1 MLPTFVIAL
10 REGLEAALIVGII
23 AAFLR
28 QEGRRDALRPMW
40 LGVGLAV
47 LLCLGVGIGLR
58 LAGEELPHRQQ
69 EALAA
74 IVAMVAVA
82 MVTYMIVWMTNHAA
96 ALESQLHGEAAAAL
110 ERNST
115 WALVTLAFFAVLRE
129 GFETAVFLVAVFQD
143 SSNTSAAGAGALLG
157 LAVAIVLG
165 WAIYK
170 GGVRLN
176 LSRFFRITG
185 ALLVLVAAGLV
196 ASALHAAAEA
206 GWVTAGQGV
215 AFDLSWLV
223 DPGAVSGAL
232 LTGMFGLQPEP
243 TVIEVVG
250 WLVYAVPMLVFVLV
264 PARRHRAI
272 RNAVAAAA
280 AIVAP
285 VAVVIGVV
293 AGGSSSESLAS
304 SGTRAGAR
312 DIDVSVTKE
321 GCSPRDL
328 RVAAGPANF
337 IVTAKDNGSVTEYE
351 ILSGTRVLAEAEHLT
366 DGQTGK
372 FSLTLQPGRYE
383 LLCPGGTDESGTL
396 VVTGARAASGLSPEL
411 AAGMKGYRAYAEAQ
425 ARALVDGTARLRDAL
440 ASGDLG
446 AARRAYVE
454 ARIPY
459 ERIEPIAE
467 SLGDLDPRIDARV
480 NDVEPG
486 HAWTGFHPIER
497 RLWEAG
503 TTRGT
508 RALAEQLVADT
519 RELQATMPRI
529 ELEPAQVGNGANELL
544 NEVSKSKITGE
555 EERYSRTD
563 LVDFEANVAGAQ
575 AAFDAIKP
583 ALQRHDP
590 ELVATIERRFDA
602 VYAGLKPFGRGA
614 RFVSYDDLTKAQVRE
629 LSRLID
635 QLAEPLSRAPALAVG
650 SGGPG
655 GSGGSGGSA
664 GSGGSGG
671 PGGSGG
677 SGGSGG

>member
-40 LGVGLAV
+40 LGVGLAA
-47 LLCLGVGIGLR
+47 LLCLGVGVGLR
-58 LAGEELPHRQQ
+58 IAGEELPHRQQ
-69 EALAA
+69 EALEA

-96 ALESQLHGEAAAAL
+96 ALKTQLRGETAAAL
-110 ERNST
+110 RRNST

-143 SSNTSAAGAGALLG
+143 SSNTTAAGVGALLG
-157 LAVAIVLG
+157 LLVAIVLG

-170 GGVRLN
+170 GGVRIN
-176 LSRFFRITG
+176 LARFFRITG
-185 ALLVLVAAGLV
+185 AVLVLVAAGLV

-206 GWVTAGQGV
+206 GWVTAGQGE

-223 DPGAVSGAL
+223 DPGSVSGAL

-272 RNAVAAAA
+272 RNAIAAIA

-285 VAVVIGVV
+285 VAVMIGVL
-293 AGGSSSESLAS
+293 AGGSSEESLAS
-304 SGTRAGAR
+304 SGTKAGVR
-312 DIDVSVTKE
+312 TIEVGVTKE
-321 GCSPRDL
+321 GCQPREL
-328 RVAAGPANF
+328 RLEAGPANF
-337 IVTAKDNGSVTEYE
+337 LVTATGNGGVTEYE
-351 ILSGTRVLAEAEHLT
+351 ILKGDRVLAEAESLT
-366 DGQTGK
+366 DGRTGR
-372 FSLTLQPGRYE
+372 FSVTLQPGRYE
-383 LLCPGGTDESGTL
+383 LLCPGGTQESGTL
-396 VVTGARAASGLSPEL
+396 VVTGERAESGLSPEL
-411 AAGMKGYRAYAEAQ
+411 QAGMDRYRTYAEDQVA
-425 ARALVDGTARLRDAL
+425 ALVAGTQRLRDAL
-440 ASGDLG
+440 DAGDLE
-446 AARRAYVE
+446 AARAAYVA

-459 ERIEPIAE
+459 ERIEPVAE
-467 SLGDLDPRIDARV
+467 ALGDLDPRIDARV

-486 HAWTGFHPIER
+486 QKWTGFHPIER
-497 RLWEAG
+497 RLWEDG

-508 RALAEQLVADT
+508 RALAAQLVADA
-519 RELQATMPRI
+519 RELQGEMPGI
-529 ELEPAQVGNGANELL
+529 ELEPAQIGNGANELL

-583 ALQRHDP
+583 AVARHDAA
-590 ELVATIERRFDA
+590 LVQTIDGRFDA
-602 VYAGLKPFGRGA
+602 VYAGLRPYGHGVD
-614 RFVSYDDLTKAQVRE
+614 FVSYDTLTAAQVRR

-635 QLAEPLSRAPALAVG
+635 QLAEPLSRAPALAVAPG
-650 SGGPG
+650 RPG
-655 GSGGSGGSA
+655 GG
-664 GSGGSGG
+664 
-671 PGGSGG
+671 
-677 SGGSGG
+677 

>member
-47 LLCLGVGIGLR
+47 LLCVGVGVGLR
-58 LAGEELPHRQQ
+58 VAGEELPHREQ
-69 EALAA
+69 EALEA

-96 ALESQLHGEAAAAL
+96 ALKTQLHGEAAAAL

-129 GFETAVFLVAVFQD
+129 GFETAVFLLAVFQD
-143 SSNTSAAGAGALLG
+143 SSDTAAAGAGAVLG
-157 LAVAIVLG
+157 LVVAIVLG

-170 GGVRLN
+170 GGVRIN
-176 LSRFFRITG
+176 LARFFRITG

-206 GWVTAGQGV
+206 GWVTAGQST

-223 DPGAVSGAL
+223 DPGNVSGAL

-243 TVIEVVG
+243 TVIEVIG
-250 WLVYAVPMLVFVLV
+250 WLVYAIPMLAFVLI
-264 PARRHRAI
+264 PPRQHRAV

-285 VAVVIGVV
+285 VAVVIGVL
-293 AGGSSSESLAS
+293 AGGSSEESLAS
-304 SGTRAGAR
+304 SGTKAGVR
-312 DIDVSVTKE
+312 TVDVKVTKE
-321 GCSPRDL
+321 GCQPREL
-328 RVAAGPANF
+328 RLAAGPANF
-337 IVTAKDNGSVTEYE
+337 RVTAVDNGTVTEYE
-351 ILSGTRVLAEAEHLT
+351 ILKGDRVLAEAESLT
-366 DGQTGK
+366 DGRTGT

-383 LLCPGGTDESGTL
+383 VLCPGATHESGTL
-396 VVTGARAASGLSPEL
+396 LVTGARTESGLSPEL
-411 AAGMKGYRAYAEAQ
+411 AAGMKRYRAYAEEQVA
-425 ARALVDGTARLRDAL
+425 ALVTGTERLRDAL
-440 ASGDLG
+440 AEGDLD
-446 AARRAYVE
+446 AARAAYVT

-467 SLGDLDPRIDARV
+467 ALGDLDPRIDARV

-486 HAWTGFHPIER
+486 QKWTGFHPIER
-497 RLWEAG
+497 RLWEDG

-508 RALAEQLVADT
+508 RALAARLVADA
-519 RELQATMPRI
+519 RELQAQMPKI

-555 EERYSRTD
+555 EERYSRSD

-583 ALQRHDP
+583 AVLRHDAA
-590 ELVATIERRFDA
+590 LVATIDGRFDA
-602 VYAGLKPFGRGA
+602 VYAGLRPYGQGA
-614 RFVSYDDLTKAQVRE
+614 KFVSYEKLTEAQVRE

-635 QLAEPLSRAPALAVG
+635 QLAEPLSRAPALAVQAAPA
-650 SGGPG
+650 GG
-655 GSGGSGGSA
+655 
-664 GSGGSGG
+664 
-671 PGGSGG
+671 
-677 SGGSGG
+677 

>member
-40 LGVGLAV
+40 LGVGLAA
-47 LLCLGVGIGLR
+47 LLCLGVGVGLR
-58 LAGEELPHRQQ
+58 IAGEELPHRQQ
-69 EALAA
+69 EALEA

-96 ALESQLHGEAAAAL
+96 ALKTQLHGETAAAL
-110 ERNST
+110 QRNST
-115 WALVTLAFFAVLRE
+115 WALVGLAFFAVLRE

-143 SSNTSAAGAGALLG
+143 SSNTAAAGAGALLG
-157 LAVAIVLG
+157 LLVAIVLG

-170 GGVRLN
+170 GGVRIN

-185 ALLVLVAAGLV
+185 AVLVLVAAGLV

-206 GWVTAGQGV
+206 GWVTAGQSE

-223 DPGAVSGAL
+223 DPGSVSGAL
-232 LTGMFGLQPEP
+232 LTGMLGLRPEP

-264 PARRHRAI
+264 PARSHRAV
-272 RNAVAAAA
+272 RNAIAGAA

-285 VAVVIGVV
+285 VAVVIGVL
-293 AGGSSSESLAS
+293 AGGSSEESLAS
-304 SGTRAGAR
+304 SGVRAGAQT
-312 DIDVSVTKE
+312 IEVGVTKE
-321 GCSPRDL
+321 GCRPRDL

-337 IVTAKDNGSVTEYE
+337 VVTATDNGSVTEYE
-351 ILSGTRVLAEAEHLT
+351 ILKGDRVLAEAESLT
-366 DGQTGK
+366 DGRTGR

-383 LLCPGGTDESGTL
+383 LLCPGGTQEPGTL
-396 VVTGARAASGLSPEL
+396 VVTGKRTESGRSPEL
-411 AAGMKGYRAYAEAQ
+411 RAGMERYRAYAEQQ
-425 ARALVDGTARLRDAL
+425 AAALVAGTQRLRDAL
-440 ASGDLG
+440 DAGDLE
-446 AARRAYVE
+446 AARAEYVA

-467 SLGDLDPRIDARV
+467 ALGDLDPRIDARV

-486 HAWTGFHPIER
+486 QAWTGFHPIER
-497 RLWEAG
+497 RLWEDG

-508 RALAEQLVADT
+508 RALAVQLVADA
-519 RELQATMPRI
+519 RELQTQMPGI
-529 ELEPAQVGNGANELL
+529 DLEPAQVGNGANELL

-575 AAFDAIKP
+575 DAFAAIKP
-583 ALQRHDP
+583 AVARHDAA
-590 ELVATIERRFDA
+590 LVRTIDERFDS
-602 VYAGLKPFGRGA
+602 VYAGLRPYGHGA
-614 RFVSYDDLTKAQVRE
+614 DFVAYDTLTEAQVRE

-635 QLAEPLSRAPALAVG
+635 QLAEPLSRAPALAVAVG
-650 SGGPG
+650 GPSGG
-655 GSGGSGGSA
+655 
-664 GSGGSGG
+664 
-671 PGGSGG
+671 
-677 SGGSGG
+677 